1 MITQQFKDRLT
12 MLLNQRAAEDK
23 LFAQELKK
31 ENKSID
37 ECHKYVMGE
46 VTEWFVKNKDSALGM
61 DDSEVLAMAVHY
73 YDEDDIKVKKASAQV
88 VAVCTK
94 DKPEPAATVNIKPE
108 PVEYKPTEEE
118 VEAARKKAIAK
129 LEKEIYDNP
138 SQKDK
143 TAATKAARAR
153 MEKDA
158 IASIKKANSGLK
170 KVTPVEGQY
179 ELFK

>member
-31 ENKSID
+31 EKKSID
-37 ECHKYVMGE
+37 ECCKYVMGE
-46 VTEWFVKNKDSALGM
+46 VTKWFNKNKGSALGM

-73 YDEDDIKVKKASAQV
+73 YDEDDIQVKKASAKV
-88 VAVCTK
+88 VAVGTD
-94 DKPEPAATVNIKPE
+94 DKPATATNNSKPA

-129 LEKEIYDNP
+129 LEKEIYNNP
-138 SQKDK
+138 SQRDK

-158 IASIKKANSGLK
+158 IAAIKKANSGLK